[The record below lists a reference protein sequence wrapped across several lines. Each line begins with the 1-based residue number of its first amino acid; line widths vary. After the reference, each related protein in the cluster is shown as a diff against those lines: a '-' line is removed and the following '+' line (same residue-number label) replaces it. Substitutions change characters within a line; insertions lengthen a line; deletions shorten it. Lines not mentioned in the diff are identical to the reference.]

1 MIKDPKENIKP
12 ARKQKRKERKIRE
25 VDYVCHQ
32 CGVTYGKWYRL
43 GEYNGPPYL
52 CATYHM
58 GTCSVCN
65 VRNVPVTEERDYGYL
80 ELDGSRDRKR
90 NNRSSTT

>member
-12 ARKQKRKERKIRE
+12 TAKRVRKERKIRK
-25 VDYVCHQ
+25 VDYVCHE
-32 CGVTYGKWYRL
+32 CGVTYGRWYRL
-43 GEYNGPPYL
+43 GEYNGPPYH

-65 VRNVPVTEERDYGYL
+65 IKNVPVTEERDYGYL
-80 ELDGSRDRKR
+80 ELDGRKSRSK
-90 NNRSSTT
+90 NNIS